1 MTEREFFNKC
11 VLDHIVDHDRILR
24 GVGCSRTKRG
34 HGTKRRH
41 GTRRAL
47 YLIAAI
53 VLCVVV
59 TIACI
64 PEARAEVLSW
74 FGWST
79 TPGDYLGRDPQTREP
94 LEPMEALISTAEPG
108 DGGGNLTSTGEL
120 GHISELLARR
130 LNVSPLEALYDGDC
144 VYLTLKLGGG
154 FGVWLLEQYT
164 GGDVASVVIAP
175 DQLGDFFDQAVPE
188 AYRTGQAVY
197 LSHTVGQLIFTLPDG
212 SAIRG
217 DVRLANVPAYSTLL
231 AETAREPQRA
241 NERTEAFLAEQD
253 ITAYAAL
260 KADSEYLLSRAD
272 ASGCI
277 RGKLSLLLQ
286 NGAEGSK
293 TAEPV
298 TVLEAD
304 VGSISVNVVTYR
316 AFSET
321 VNGKSESAEWTGEAI
336 FTRYDDSEVADN
348 TYGYV
353 TFTNRILNLN
363 GLKMKALG
371 VKVDATGIKDLQVE
385 VTYPDHWSEED
396 IRTFSGAYGIRFR
409 LLINGERGDW
419 AVNGLLRT
427 LDAKDA
433 YTCVWHCRAASQ
445 VPLGLLTQIRE
456 LTLIPY
462 IGYRTA
468 YYELLPDATGER
480 TIRGEVTPLELGQ
493 PFRIWN
499 EFYGGFD
506 TNETEYT
513 QYALTFSIP
522 GDDSGAGE

>member
-11 VLDHIVDHDRILR
+11 VLEYIVDHDRILR
-24 GVGCSRTKRG
+24 GIGYSQ
-34 HGTKRRH
+34 TKRRH
-41 GTRRAL
+41 KAKRAL
-47 YLIAAI
+47 YLIATL
-53 VLCVVV
+53 VLCVIV

-74 FGWST
+74 LGWST
-79 TPGDYLGRDPQTREP
+79 TPGDYLGQDPQAREP
-94 LEPMEALISTAEPG
+94 VEPIEALI
-108 DGGGNLTSTGEL
+108 TSAKPDDASGSVTNAGEL
-120 GHISELLARR
+120 GRISELLARR
-130 LNVSPLEALYDGDC
+130 LNVSPLEAMYDGDC

-164 GGDVASVVIAP
+164 GGDVTSVAIAP
-175 DQLGDFFDQAVPE
+175 DQLDHLFDHAVPE
-188 AYRTGQAVY
+188 EYRTGREVY
-197 LSHTVGQLIFTLPDG
+197 LSHTVGQIILTLPDG
-212 SAIRG
+212 SVLSG
-217 DVRLANVPAYSTLL
+217 DVRLANAEAYSTLL
-231 AETAREPQRA
+231 EEIAREPQQA
-241 NERTEAFLAEQD
+241 NERTEAFLAEHD

-260 KADSEYLLSRAD
+260 KADPEYLLSHAD
-272 ASGCI
+272 QSGCI
-277 RGKLSLLLQ
+277 LGKLSLLLQ
-286 NGAEGSK
+286 NEAQGSK
-293 TAEPV
+293 TAAPV

-304 VGSISVNVVTYR
+304 VGSISVNVAAYR
-316 AFSET
+316 TFSET
-321 VNGKSESAEWTGEAI
+321 VSGKSESAEWTGEAI
-336 FTRYDDSEVADN
+336 FTQYDDSEVADN

-353 TFTNRILNLN
+353 TFTNRVLNLN

-371 VKVDATGIKDLQVE
+371 VKVDATGIKDFQVE

-396 IRTFSGAYGIRFR
+396 IRAFSGAYGIRFR

-419 AVNGLLRT
+419 AVNGLLRA
-427 LDAKDA
+427 LDGQDA
-433 YTCVWHCRAASQ
+433 HSRIWHCRAASQ

-462 IGYRTA
+462 ICYRTA
-468 YYELLPDATGER
+468 YYELLPDAMGER

-513 QYALTFSIP
+513 QYTLTFSIP